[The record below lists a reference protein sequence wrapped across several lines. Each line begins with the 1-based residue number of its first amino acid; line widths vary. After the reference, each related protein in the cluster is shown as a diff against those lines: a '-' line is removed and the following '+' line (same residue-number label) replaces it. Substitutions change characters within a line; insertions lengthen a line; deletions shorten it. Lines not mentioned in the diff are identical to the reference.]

1 MIDGD
6 MYWTGT
12 SILNSTDVVSKYV
25 MFVLGKNKC
34 MFVLFINSIKNC
46 NVNKI
51 VKVQICCS

>member
-25 MFVLGKNKC
+25 MCVLGKNKC
-34 MFVLFINSIKNC
+34 MPVSFINSIK
-46 NVNKI
+46 K
-51 VKVQICCS
+51 